1 MLTRIFQSGNSQ
13 AVRIPKELAFA
24 AGLQDVEV
32 VRKGDGLLIRA
43 VSRESLAGAMKAFAA
58 FPPGFMSEGR
68 ANNEQAPRAWGSLS
82 PVKSSGKSKAKKMV
96 R

>member
-1 MLTRIFQSGNSQ
+1 MLSRVFQSGNSQ
-13 AVRIPKELAFA
+13 AVRIPKELAFE

-68 ANNEQAPRAWGSLS
+68 ANTEQAPRAW
-82 PVKSSGKSKAKKMV
+82 SGEGAGKAKKV
-96 R
+96 QR

>member
-1 MLTRIFQSGNSQ
+1 MMTRIFQSGNSQ
-13 AVRIPKELAFA
+13 AVRIPKELAFE

-32 VRKGDGLLIRA
+32 VRKGDALLIRA

-68 ANNEQAPRAWGSLS
+68 ANNEQAPRAWG
-82 PVKSSGKSKAKKMV
+82 GQGAGIGIGISKAKKV
-96 R
+96 QR